1 MDLNGR
7 ILNSYSTKRPLK
19 TVADELGISIH
30 KLRRMIRV
38 LRKEGPDNL
47 KHLKWGSGG
56 DRGLN

>member
-1 MDLNGR
+1 M
-7 ILNSYSTKRPLK
+7 SYASKRSLK
-19 TVADELGISIH
+19 TVAEEMGLSIH

-56 DRGLN
+56 DRGLH